1 MRTTE
6 LAAPP
11 SLAGLYGR
19 AAGQAAKDALTR
31 RTRPRELP
39 DREVVVTGHRI
50 PREAVSAWR
59 TAVGPADPASLPSV
73 LVHTQVFGAAMAL
86 MADPQF
92 PLPLPGMVHLTNTVL
107 HHRPVPAETDL
118 RVTARAVGLVPHH
131 AGTAVDVSV
140 TVEGPDGEGG
150 GRVTLWEGVSRYLAK
165 GVHLSALRPQRPA
178 REESAP
184 PVRTAQW
191 RFGAGAGRRYAAVSG
206 DWNPIHLTGVSARL
220 FGMKGAI
227 AHGMLLAAR
236 MLEGREPAEGG
247 FRWHIEFAAP
257 VVLPGTVAVRYE
269 PTPEGGTRVSG
280 WDARRG
286 RRHFTGETAPI
297 TR

>member
-11 SLAGLYGR
+11 SLAGLYAR

-31 RTRPRELP
+31 RSRPAVLP
-39 DREVVVTGHRI
+39 EREVVVTGHRI
-50 PREAVSAWR
+50 PRAAVAAWR
-59 TAVGPADPASLPSV
+59 DAVGPADPASLPSV
-73 LVHTQVFGAAMAL
+73 LVHTQVFGAAMEL
-86 MADPQF
+86 MADPEF

-107 HHRPVPAETDL
+107 HRRPVPAETAL

-131 AGTAVDVSV
+131 AGTAVDVAV
-140 TVEGPDGEGG
+140 TVEGPVPAGGEA
-150 GRVTLWEGVSRYLAK
+150 VLWEGVSRYLAK
-165 GVHLSALRPQRPA
+165 GVHLTGLRPERPA
-178 REESAP
+178 REEFTAP
-184 PVRTAQW
+184 ARTAEW
-191 RFGAGAGRRYAAVSG
+191 RLGAGAGRRYADVSG

-236 MLEGREPAEGG
+236 MLQGREPAAGG
-247 FRWHIEFAAP
+247 FRWEIEFDAP

-269 PTPEGGTRVSG
+269 PADGQGTRVIG
-280 WDARRG
+280 WDGRRG
-286 RRHFTGETAPI
+286 RRHFTGRIAPLAD
-297 TR
+297 